1 MIIDITNQMNCDLTL
16 QPLPVKINTGSILAL
31 HIAGVPDKIA
41 AENVTAVEVAITN
54 PDGISAIGNAVKIGS
69 CWYVRFSSSLFASYG
84 TVLRGVKISVI
95 TATGPTVV
103 FADLV
108 VVAAN
113 ADAVPG
119 NPGNHYQTVGGDIY
133 VKSEIVGGVQHY
145 KRLTIGYNDR
155 LGTWGFNDPEG
166 DYILDANG
174 NFFAVVK

>member
-1 MIIDITNQMNCDLTL
+1 MIIDITYQINSDPTL
-16 QPLPVKINTGSILAL
+16 QPLPVKINTGSTLAL
-31 HIAGVPDKIA
+31 DIIGIPNEIA
-41 AENVTAVEVAITN
+41 AENVKGVEVSITN
-54 PDGISAIGNAVKIGS
+54 PDGISATGNAEKIGNLW
-69 CWYVRFSSSLFASYG
+69 CVRFSSSLFASYG
-84 TVLRGVKISVI
+84 TVLRGIKISVI

-119 NPGNHYQTVGGDIY
+119 NPGNHYQTAGGDIY

-145 KRLTIGYNDR
+145 KLLTIGYNDR